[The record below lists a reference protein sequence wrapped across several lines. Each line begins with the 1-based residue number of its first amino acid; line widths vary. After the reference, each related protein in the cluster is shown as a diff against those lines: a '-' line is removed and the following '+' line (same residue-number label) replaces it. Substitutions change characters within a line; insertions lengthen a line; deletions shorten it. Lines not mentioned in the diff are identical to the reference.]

1 MGRAEELEQAK
12 EVAPRVEAS
21 SDSNSEYNV
30 DEVFNHEDDEEG
42 DAENHQMQEE
52 VNQESDVHEQVAK

>member
-1 MGRAEELEQAK
+1 MGRAEELEQAEK
-12 EVAPRVEAS
+12 VAPRVEAS

-42 DAENHQMQEE
+42 DDENHQMQEE
-52 VNQESDVHEQVAK
+52 VDQ